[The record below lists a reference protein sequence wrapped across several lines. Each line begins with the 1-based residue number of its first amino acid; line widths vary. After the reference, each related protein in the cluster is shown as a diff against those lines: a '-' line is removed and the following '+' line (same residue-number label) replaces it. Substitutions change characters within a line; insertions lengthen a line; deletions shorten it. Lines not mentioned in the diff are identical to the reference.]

1 MSNYTLKLIKPFGPT
16 LGMTDMPDNL
26 AKKINDY
33 VDEVIKDEKKSSAL
47 DHGALLAGE
56 VTQEVRLPKE
66 MVEGDLLNFYSVLTR
81 TYIKNSIQK
90 EITKFNLIATWIVR
104 QFQNEYNPPH
114 HHGGHISGV
123 GYLKLPKDFGKSIQ
137 KAKTKP
143 AHGAI
148 NFFHGNKQFLS
159 KGSINK
165 IPEVNKFYIFPNY
178 LCHSVNPFYGKGERR
193 SISFNATIDE
203 NIYDVYSHDVAL

>member
-104 QFQNEYNPPH
+104 QFQNEYNPIH
-114 HHGGHISGV
+114 YHGGHISGV
-123 GYLKLPKDFGKSIQ
+123 GYLKVPKNLGETFQ
-137 KAKTKP
+137 KNKNRNNNGNINLI
-143 AHGAI
+143 HGS
-148 NFFHGNKQFLS
+148 KQFLS
-159 KGSINK
+159 EAIFRIK
-165 IPEVNKFYIFPNY
+165 PEIGNFYFFPNY
-178 LCHSVNPFYGKGERR
+178 LLHTVYPFYNETEERR
-193 SISFNATIDE
+193 SISFNATIDDE
-203 NIYDVYSHDVAL
+203 TYDVYG